1 MRAMQ
6 MHKTK
11 WFLPAVSLALGVAF
25 GIALWIGDD
34 PEGGLISLAIMA
46 VFGLAILLGGRSEMV
61 RGLRGDG
68 RDEYWQRIDV
78 HATALAGNVV
88 ILAILAM
95 CVWEWSHG
103 RDGSPFVQ
111 LGAIAGVAYLVSL
124 GFLRWRA

>member
-11 WFLPAVSLALGVAF
+11 WFLPAFALALGAAFAVAQWV
-25 GIALWIGDD
+25 GGD
-34 PEGGLISLAIMA
+34 PEGGLISLVIMA

-88 ILAILAM
+88 IVAILAM
-95 CVWEWSHG
+95 CAWEWGHG
-103 RDGSPFVQ
+103 RDGSPFVH
-111 LGAIAGVAYLVSL
+111 LAAIGGVAYLVAL

>member
-11 WFLPAVSLALGVAF
+11 WFLPAFAVASGAAF
-25 GIALWIGDD
+25 AVVQWIGGD
-34 PEGGLISLAIMA
+34 PGEGLILLAIMT
-46 VFGLAILLGGRSEMV
+46 VVGLAILLGGRSDMV

-78 HATALAGNVV
+78 HATALAGTVV
-88 ILAILAM
+88 IVANLAM
-95 CVWEWSHG
+95 CAWEWGHG
-103 RDGSPFVQ
+103 RDGSPFVW
-111 LGAIAGVAYLVSL
+111 LGALAGVAYLVAL

>member
-1 MRAMQ
+1 MAM
-6 MHKTK
+6 
-11 WFLPAVSLALGVAF
+11 
-25 GIALWIGDD
+25 
-34 PEGGLISLAIMA
+34 
-46 VFGLAILLGGRSEMV
+46 FGLAILLGGRSDMV

-111 LGAIAGVAYLVSL
+111 LGAIAGVAYLVVPRVPALAGMSGARRRL
-124 GFLRWRA
+124 PPATGRLPGVRT